1 MDNEKTLTLTELEA
15 LVNDFFE
22 CRLTRQ
28 QENDLKV
35 ILLTTTLSSELIDEC
50 RLEIG
55 LESTVGRHSD
65 AARNVA
71 ALPQTAPRR
80 RSRRM
85 LKWLSIAACLVIALT
100 VDAYL
105 TQRNAAADSVGY
117 AEVYINGQ
125 RVTDPDKAMEIAMHE
140 RDESLRMAAETLR
153 ESTEEQVRSGLETN
167 SLQQIRQQTFE
178 HFSL

>member
-15 LVNDFFE
+15 LVNDYFG

-28 QENDLKV
+28 QEDDLKV

-55 LESTVGRHSD
+55 LESTISRQCDD
-65 AARNVA
+65 ARKDAVITRA
-71 ALPQTAPRR
+71 TPRR
-80 RSRRM
+80 RSRRL

-100 VDAYL
+100 VDSYL
-105 TQRNAAADSVGY
+105 TQRNAAVDSVGY

-125 RVTDPDKAMEIAMHE
+125 RVTDPDKALEIAMRE

-153 ESTEEQVRSGLETN
+153 ESTEEQVRSGLETR

-178 HFSL
+178 AFSL